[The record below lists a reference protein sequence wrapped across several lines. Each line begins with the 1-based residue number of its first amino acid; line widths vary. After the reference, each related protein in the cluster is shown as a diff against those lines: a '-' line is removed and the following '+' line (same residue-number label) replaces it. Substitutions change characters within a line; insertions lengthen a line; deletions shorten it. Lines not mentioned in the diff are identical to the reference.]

1 MTSNTRVE
9 LLPPAYLDPSTARV
23 TTWLIADGHHAECMD
38 VVAEVADALG
48 VESEV
53 VAPAGGTVRHRHP
66 SVSPDGLTRPL
77 GWIVDNTSDEVQPAP
92 ATGTNTVAYQLRH
105 HDVTGSKFSDRLI
118 WSRKSILLAGTLVAV
133 VAELLSRF
141 PQFLVNPHHGQSS
154 AKRLSSPVAFSIRLH
169 APWIRHGLI
178 LLSDAGSLSAAGA
191 AKAIEQH
198 NAGTGSAPSDETS
211 PVFDITLVDQTGVSC
226 FLPPRRI
233 AALTFGTPVDEA
245 VVVEDSAEY
254 KSIAIRARMP
264 VVLGYLADASDAAL
278 ASDLCSAVEQRLLT
292 SHLTRLD

>member
-9 LLPPAYLDPSTARV
+9 ILPPVYLDSSTAHV
-23 TTWLIADGHHAECMD
+23 TTWLIADGDTVERMD
-38 VVAEVADALG
+38 VVAEAVDALG

-53 VAPAGGTVRHRHP
+53 VAPAGGTVRHRSP

-77 GWIVDNTSDEVQPAP
+77 GWIVNNAIDEVPPTPA
-92 ATGTNTVAYQLRH
+92 AGTNTVAYQLWQC
-105 HDVTGSKFSDRLI
+105 DVTALNSSELQVG
-118 WSRKSILLAGTLVAV
+118 SRKSILRVGTLVAV

-141 PQFLVNPHHGQSS
+141 PQFLVASHNGRPREE
-154 AKRLSSPVAFSIRLH
+154 RLPSPGSFSIRLH

-198 NAGTGSAPSDETS
+198 NAETGSAPVDETS
-211 PVFDITLVDQTGVSC
+211 PVFDITLVDQAGACSFV
-226 FLPPRRI
+226 PPRGI
-233 AALTFGTPVDEA
+233 AALTVGAPVDEA
-245 VVVEDSAEY
+245 VVVQDGAGY

-264 VVLGYLADASDAAL
+264 FVLGYLADASDAAL
-278 ASDLCSAVEQRLLT
+278 ASAFCSAVEQQLLT
-292 SHLTRLD
+292 SRLARHD